1 MAEVKRFGGFETR
14 KKLSTRGGFG
24 LPIYLVRRNFP
35 FQVRACAHLLLLLFL
50 LLLMFFSYFI
60 IVWLPR
66 SSRLGILEGAGFVF
80 FFFFFC
86 FLKILLGEERY
97 VSDESISW
105 SGLIAVLG
113 VLMNWQPFLG

>member
-14 KKLSTRGGFG
+14 KKLSTRSGFG

-35 FQVRACAHLLLLLFL
+35 FQVRACAHLLLLL
-50 LLLMFFSYFI
+50 LMFFRYFI

-66 SSRLGILEGAGFVF
+66 SSRLGILEGAGVC
-80 FFFFFC
+80 FFC
-86 FLKILLGEERY
+86 FFKILLGEERY

-113 VLMNWQPFLG
+113 VLMNWQPF